1 MAREEHEMGRSEG
14 RGLSRRAL
22 PLLLAIPIFVI
33 PLGAYFVASEGSS
46 GSSLPVAGGAVA
58 GGAFHPIAGE
68 FVADDTELEQCGADE
83 PCLEQGFGNLA
94 FRDGPKPALALFE
107 QRLETDP
114 AVERDCHR
122 IAHFIGSA
130 ALERFDGNVAKTF
143 SQGSPACVSGY
154 YHGILERAFLGISTK
169 SELARVARELC
180 VADTIR
186 RRGFLD
192 YQCRHGLGHG
202 LMIQTGY
209 DLPLALSICAS
220 LGTGWDHKACAGG
233 AFMEN
238 INTRFGFR
246 SPWLDDEDPLYP
258 CAEVSVQDRRSCYLR
273 ASWRILTLEGG
284 SFERTATACAALVQ
298 WARTCFQGFGRDV
311 AERARYGAAEIRAL
325 CRIAG
330 TGEADC
336 LLGAARTVANASG
349 RDGIAPAAELCTE
362 SPRAA
367 RAACFS
373 GIGIVLGTLHP
384 TDASRRAACAR
395 VTRAFAAACARA
407 ARAEIA
413 WSGARSWG

>member
-1 MAREEHEMGRSEG
+1 MANEDQEMGRIEG

-22 PLLLAIPIFVI
+22 PLLLAIPLLLV
-33 PLGAYFVASEGSS
+33 PLGAYFVASEGSR
-46 GSSLPVAGGAVA
+46 GSSLPIAQGAA
-58 GGAFHPIAGE
+58 GGAFHPLAGE
-68 FVADDTELEQCGADE
+68 FVADDTRLEQCGVDE
-83 PCLEQGFGNLA
+83 SCLEQAFGNVA
-94 FRDGPKPALALFE
+94 FRDGPKTALTIFE
-107 QRLETDP
+107 ERLETDP
-114 AVERDCHR
+114 VVEKDCHR

-169 SELARVARELC
+169 SGLARVARELC
-180 VADTIR
+180 VAATIR

-258 CAEVSVQDRRSCYLR
+258 CAEVSVEDRRSCYLR
-273 ASWRILTLEGG
+273 ASWRILTLDGG
-284 SFERTATACAALVQ
+284 SFERTAKACAALGK
-298 WARTCFQGFGRDV
+298 WARTCLQGFGRDV
-311 AERARYGAAEIRAL
+311 AEKARYGAAEILAL
-325 CRIAG
+325 CRVAG
-330 TGEADC
+330 RGESDC

-349 RDGIAPAAELCTE
+349 RDGIEPAAKLCTE
-362 SPRAA
+362 SPRAT

-373 GIGIVLGTLHP
+373 GVGIVLGMLHP

-395 VTRAFAAACARA
+395 VTQAYAVPCARA
-407 ARAEIA
+407 ASAEIA
-413 WSGARSWG
+413 WDGARSWG

>member
-1 MAREEHEMGRSEG
+1 MAGEEQEMSRTER
-14 RGLSRRAL
+14 RGFWRRVL
-22 PLLLAIPIFVI
+22 PLVLVI
-33 PLGAYFVASEGSS
+33 PLVLIPFGAYLVASEGSR
-46 GSSLPVAGGAVA
+46 GSSLPVAQGVT

-68 FVADDTELEQCGADE
+68 FIADDTELEQCVVDE
-83 PCLEQGFGNLA
+83 SCLEQAFGNIA
-94 FRDGPKPALALFE
+94 FRDGPKAALALFE
-107 QRLETDP
+107 GRLETDP
-114 AVERDCHR
+114 AVEKDCHR
-122 IAHFIGSA
+122 ISHFIGSA
-130 ALERFDGNVAKTF
+130 ALERFDGNVGKTF

-154 YHGILERAFLGISTK
+154 YHGILERAFLGISTT
-169 SELARVARELC
+169 SGLARVAKDLC
-180 VADTIR
+180 VADGIR

-209 DLPLALSICAS
+209 DLPLVLSICAR

-258 CAEVSVQDRRSCYLR
+258 CAQVSVPDRRSCYLR

-284 SFERTATACAALVQ
+284 SFERTATACAALGR

-311 AERARYGAAEIRAL
+311 AEKARYGGAEIRSL
-325 CRIAG
+325 CRVAG
-330 TGEADC
+330 AGEADC
-336 LLGAARTVANASG
+336 LFGAARTVANASG
-349 RDGIAPAAELCTE
+349 RDGIEPAAELCTE

-373 GIGIVLGTLHP
+373 GIGIVLGMLHP

-395 VTRAFAAACARA
+395 VASAYAGACARA
-407 ARAEIA
+407 ASAEVA
-413 WSGARSWG
+413 WDGSRSWG